1 MSSTSKPKI
10 EKDRSARIFDAFE
23 RNFPL
28 TLIDIEQMFGAGFA
42 RTTVH
47 TRLLE
52 IGAEPA
58 HEYVTGGRVWR
69 RWWWPS
75 DIARAMWGEQVAAR
89 VVRVRSDEEVEP

>member
-1 MSSTSKPKI
+1 MSSTSKSKI
-10 EKDRSARIFDAFE
+10 EKDRSSAIFDAFE

-28 TLIDIEQMFGAGFA
+28 TLIDIEQMFGSGFA
-42 RTTVH
+42 RNTVQ

-69 RWWWPS
+69 RWWWPI
-75 DIARAMWGEQVAAR
+75 DIARAMWGEDVAVR
-89 VVRVRSDEEVEP
+89 VVRVQTDDGVEP